1 MVGARGQR
9 RGSGTR
15 KGASA
20 RALAADDASAASE
33 ARANARGERADAGDA
48 RLVAINTLVP
58 LRDRRML
65 QFLSRATRVPQS
77 EYLREA
83 VRDLLRKYRDSF
95 DGSPFEDEEPL

>member
-20 RALAADDASAASE
+20 RALAAD
-33 ARANARGERADAGDA
+33 DAGDA